1 MPLRNASNYS
11 LFSLLVLITTSPCLV
26 YAQSVVNE
34 TEAQIANENLQQSLP
49 RNQQTDSA
57 IDEQVDAAVDTLSDE
72 PPAAGR
78 TQELLVRGQQETQP
92 AIKLKDVPLSVSVV
106 TGVELEKFNTLDF
119 RNIITRIGN
128 VRATYTNPQAGSLI
142 LRGVGWASGAGPL
155 DPSVGVRVDGVS
167 YGISALASS
176 LNYVDI
182 ESVDVT
188 RGPQG
193 TLGGKNT
200 SLGEISIKTRAPSFT
215 PDAYASITY
224 GDLNTINTT
233 VAVGGP
239 VIDDLLAWR
248 GTFLRSQADGPWKN
262 LDDKNWSYKNEDR
275 TFGRVQFLLTPT
287 EDFSALLNLEYAPTS
302 KEFSDNYVNFAR
314 PTPAYYDYNGAD
326 GKPMPVNIGN
336 QPEGRLA
343 RRWFA
348 QEQNYGPDDYLD
360 DKINRLSQ
368 NPNNYA
374 SKGAALTLDWNVA
387 NHTLTSI
394 TAFRDF
400 YFDSGGGPISVFDIE
415 RSPSTGHVE
424 YEQLS
429 QEFRISSNLDGLVNY
444 QAGLFYFHNEI
455 PERWTTARF
464 GSDAGAYH
472 ATTAQYNRLDTDG
485 NARILLQNSLSR
497 LFTKTKDDIDNT
509 SSAIYANADWNF
521 TEAFTLTTG
530 LRMTHEERTTR
541 SSRFIVDSGYAP
553 ELNPVAI
560 NNVQLR
566 SPADQLA
573 NDNFIAQKYFGVA
586 TFAAL
591 NSAQKQQVADARQIR
606 LARIGGLYKEMD
618 AEPFDEWLPTAV
630 ISPSYKLNDNQTA
643 YFSWQHGEKAGISQ
657 IVGATADGGKSA
669 PVKSERSDTLE
680 LGLKS
685 VVLDNDLVINS
696 GLYIHRVKNYIQP
709 MFFYDEAQTIFN
721 KDGLL
726 AYTSGLG
733 NVPEVESK
741 GVELDVVYTGLPNT
755 SLRFAGAYTDAVYKE
770 FEFLA
775 KPLELG
781 GSGDPY
787 YDATGKTLP
796 GSAKFTFNIAAEYLL
811 PLSND
816 KEFHSNIN
824 YRYSSKYN
832 NDVSLSRYSVVDAAG
847 ILDIAVGI
855 GRSDGLFDVNL
866 IVKNVLDTDYGFYG
880 NWNTYFPST
889 PRWVGIAL
897 STNF

>member
-1 MPLRNASNYS
+1 MPPYYTSTYSFSYTSRFYRN
-11 LFSLLVLITTSPCLV
+11 LVLLKVPLFTLAFLSPGFV
-26 YAQSVVNE
+26 YGQN
-34 TEAQIANENLQQSLP
+34 IANEKS
-49 RNQQTDSA
+49 QTTA
-57 IDEQVDAAVDTLSDE
+57 TVDEQVDAAVDTLTDE

-78 TQELLVRGQQETQP
+78 TQELLVRGTQETQP

-193 TLGGKNT
+193 ALGGKNT
-200 SLGEISIKTRAPSFT
+200 SLGEVSIKTRAPSFT
-215 PDAYASITY
+215 PDAHASITF

-233 VAVGGP
+233 VAAGGP

-262 LDDKNWSYKNEDR
+262 QDDKNWSYKNEDR
-275 TFGRVQFLLTPT
+275 TFGRVQFLLTPA
-287 EDFSALLNLEYAPTS
+287 EDFSALLSLEYAPTS
-302 KEFSDNYVNFAR
+302 KEFSDNYVNFSR
-314 PTPAYYDYNGAD
+314 PTPAYYDYEIA
-326 GKPMPVNIGN
+326 GKPAPVNIGN

-360 DKINRLSQ
+360 DEINRLSQ

-429 QEFRISSNLDGLVNY
+429 QEFRISSNSDGLINY
-444 QAGLFYFHNEI
+444 QAGLFYFQNEI

-472 ATTAQYNRLDTDG
+472 ATTVQYNRLDTDG
-485 NARILLQNSLSR
+485 NGRILLQNSLSR
-497 LFTKTKDDIDNT
+497 LFTKTKDEIDNT
-509 SSAIYANADWNF
+509 STAIYANADWNF
-521 TEAFTLTTG
+521 TDAFTLTTG
-530 LRMTHEERTTR
+530 LRITHEERETR
-541 SSRFIVDSGYAP
+541 SSRSIVDSGFAP

-566 SPADQLA
+566 NPADQLS
-573 NDNFIAQKYFGVA
+573 NENFIAQKYFGVA

-591 NSAQKQQVADARQIR
+591 NAVQKQQVADARQIR
-606 LARIGGLYKEMD
+606 LARIGGLYKEVD

-630 ISPSYKLNDNQTA
+630 ISPSYKLNDNQTV

-657 IVGATADGGKSA
+657 IVGATEEGGKSS

-685 VVLDNDLVINS
+685 VLLDNDLVINS
-696 GLYIHRVKNYIQP
+696 GFYVHRVKNYIQP

-755 SLRFAGAYTDAVYKE
+755 SLRFAGAYTDAIYKE

-781 GSGDPY
+781 GSGYPY
-787 YDATGKTLP
+787 YNATGKTLP

-811 PLSND
+811 PLANG

-847 ILDIAVGI
+847 ILDLAIGI

-880 NWNTYFPST
+880 NWNTYFPSA